1 MSELTKQALKV
12 ENNQSFPNNNAG
24 LITPSALRTFNENM
38 IDSLVDEVTYNADSA
53 SWNQQIAA
61 LDPSGSAQSI
71 TALNAFTQSAD
82 QRLDSL
88 EAATGSYAISSS
100 VAEVDAAQQSQINSL
115 IAATGSYVTSAITG
129 SSLITASFSGNTLT
143 FTKGDSSTFGIVI
156 PDVSGSTINTGSFA
170 TTGSNVFVGNQ
181 TITGSLLIT
190 GSETI
195 VGELTASRLRVNSST
210 SLGGTLSVSN
220 DTTMTGDLLIQST
233 SPKLKLRD
241 TSGGGFS
248 SGYDLTIDTGS
259 FIINDETHDRPVLSD
274 IYNPSTLKHTTELT
288 SEIIVISGSDSV
300 TLIGNVSASVI
311 SASVITG
318 LGSPAGFSASVDSR
332 LDGLEASTSS
342 LFTSASLGLVTASFS
357 GNTLTFTK
365 GDATTFGVVIPDVSG
380 STINTGSFATT
391 GSNSF
396 VGNQVITGSLTIS
409 SSDTLDL
416 IVNGQLRVTGS
427 SDGITTT
434 IQQNSIAVLS
444 GSANTTITPVGVNI
458 GGSGAVTNRIGIY
471 SNPSLASLGALTTVT
486 QPSIVVNSST
496 PPFTTQAIEFNNG
509 TRIGIKLPT
518 EITGSL
524 TISSSAA
531 VELTVIGETQLT
543 GSLGISGTI
552 TASLQEG
559 FVLVGNS
566 AGRTTTVATSSFGGG
581 TDISS
586 LNAFTASAE
595 IRLTNLELET
605 ASLESSVT
613 NLNAFTQSQQNLN
626 GTFATTGSNTFVG
639 NQTITGSLTLSSSA
653 AVELEVIGNTLFTG
667 SVGITGS
674 LSVTPV
680 LLPNGFPG
688 GIGQF
693 IIPFLSGSSN
703 IIARDQD
710 NALYWQPAF
719 NVLAVSSSA
728 GNTTVSNSGMTVTSN
743 TTGSTQLTTT
753 RVASN
758 FGAGRNIAIS
768 GDAAATNL
776 TGLAGITNP
785 SIVIQSGSVDISYYA
800 PIQFQ
805 PSQSFTDG
813 RVTITRPLVGLE
825 GAEIT
830 GSVSITGTLTASI
843 QEGFVLAGGAGNV
856 STLVATSSFGG
867 GGSTDISSLNAF
879 TASQELLNTTFAT
892 TGSNNF
898 IGNQTITGSLT
909 ISGSEINDVRVVGKI
924 LTTGS
929 TALIENTDG
938 VSIEY
943 MGVAFGGNIGVAS
956 AANATE
962 IGIALSGGAW
972 TTNWGNGPIIYV
984 NNTPGDTY
992 EGVFGF
998 QNKTNYTDG
1007 RITALKRLDV
1017 SGSVNIENTLTAS
1030 LQQGYVWVGDANGRT
1045 TTVSTGS
1052 FGGGGGSAFPFTGS
1066 AQITGSLGI
1075 TGSISE
1081 FVNTL
1086 TIASSTASVNFNDGN
1101 MFTLTLVT
1109 GSVTHITPTNI
1120 RRGQTINI
1128 QINQPAGV
1136 SSGSVSF
1143 SPNVLFAGGND
1154 YQATATGSAI
1164 DLLTFVS
1171 LDGTNV
1177 LGTSIKNFL

>member
-1 MSELTKQALKV
+1 MSELTKQALRV
-12 ENNQSFPNNNAG
+12 DNNQSFPNNNAG

-38 IDSLVDEVTYNADSA
+38 IDSNVNQTAYTADSA
-53 SWNQQIAA
+53 SFNSRINAITGSATNTGSLLTTASFNDSTRNLTFTKGDSSQFSVNIP
-61 LDPSGSAQSI
+61 DVSGSVLPGGVVSGSSQI
-71 TALNAFTQSAD
+71 TALGFVSSSVTGSSLVTASFAAQTLTFTKGDGGQFSLFIPDNSGSVLPSGVVSSSQQISGLGFQTTASFNTYTSSNDSKVNSLINATS
-82 QRLDSL
+82 
-88 EAATGSYAISSS
+88 SYAISSS
-100 VAEVDAAQQSQINSL
+100 VAAVDLGQQLQINSL
-115 IAATGSYVTSAITG
+115 IAATSSYATSAITA

-143 FTKGDSSTFGIVI
+143 FTKGDATTFGVVI
-156 PDVSGSTINTGSFA
+156 PDVSGSGLPSGVVSGSSQIILQQTTGNLSGSRIDGLVASASFATTASFALNAVIQTGSFA

-181 TITGSLLIT
+181 TITGSLFQSGSLIQNGISELTGSVNISGSTTIKGTTTFLDSSTTIT
-190 GSETI
+190 GS
-195 VGELTASRLRVNSST
+195 
-210 SLGGTLSVSN
+210 
-220 DTTMTGDLLIQST
+220 LL
-233 SPKLKLRD
+233 
-241 TSGGGFS
+241 
-248 SGYDLTIDTGS
+248 
-259 FIINDETHDRPVLSD
+259 
-274 IYNPSTLKHTTELT
+274 
-288 SEIIVISGSDSV
+288 ISGS
-300 TLIGNVSASVI
+300 TTQIGNNLLRGSTILSGSVFVSGNIEITNGANLITHNVKAAGSNGLDI
-311 SASVITG
+311 LANNGATIATMGQGGGTQANFPGSLSSGQFSASVITG
-318 LGSPAGFSASVDSR
+318 LGSPTGFSASVDSR

-391 GSNSF
+391 GSNTF
-396 VGNQVITGSLTIS
+396 NGNQ
-409 SSDTLDL
+409 
-416 IVNGQLRVTGS
+416 IVNGNVKQTITAPTTDTQTDFVSVNGTVIDGTAFNYVNFGIVDYPSVGNAYKDAFAIEYYDSLSYTYGAEFTVNPKQIGS
-427 SDGITTT
+427 SM
-434 IQQNSIAVLS
+434 NLS
-444 GSANTTITPVGVNI
+444 GSAIGISQLRDLGGNKTFLNQYASIINI
-458 GGSGAVTNRIGIY
+458 GSFAAGTTDLIYIGHNQLPVLRL
-471 SNPSLASLGALTTVT
+471 SSLK
-486 QPSIVVNSST
+486 N
-496 PPFTTQAIEFNNG
+496 
-509 TRIGIKLPT
+509 
-518 EITGSL
+518 EITGST
-524 TISSSAA
+524 TI
-531 VELTVIGETQLT
+531 
-543 GSLGISGTI
+543 
-552 TASLQEG
+552 
-559 FVLVGNS
+559 
-566 AGRTTTVATSSFGGG
+566 
-581 TDISS
+581 
-586 LNAFTASAE
+586 
-595 IRLTNLELET
+595 
-605 ASLESSVT
+605 
-613 NLNAFTQSQQNLN
+613 
-626 GTFATTGSNTFVG
+626 
-639 NQTITGSLTLSSSA
+639 
-653 AVELEVIGNTLFTG
+653 
-667 SVGITGS
+667 
-674 LSVTPV
+674 
-680 LLPNGFPG
+680 
-688 GIGQF
+688 
-693 IIPFLSGSSN
+693 
-703 IIARDQD
+703 
-710 NALYWQPAF
+710 
-719 NVLAVSSSA
+719 
-728 GNTTVSNSGMTVTSN
+728 
-743 TTGSTQLTTT
+743 
-753 RVASN
+753 
-758 FGAGRNIAIS
+758 
-768 GDAAATNL
+768 
-776 TGLAGITNP
+776 
-785 SIVIQSGSVDISYYA
+785 SGSVNILS
-800 PIQFQ
+800 
-805 PSQSFTDG
+805 
-813 RVTITRPLVGLE
+813 
-825 GAEIT
+825 
-830 GSVSITGTLTASI
+830 TLTASI

-879 TASQELLNTTFAT
+879 TASQQALNTTFAT

-909 ISGSEINDVRVVGKI
+909 ISGSAVNDVRVVGKI

-956 AANATE
+956 VANATE

-972 TTNWGNGPIIYV
+972 TTNWGNGPILYV

-1017 SGSVNIENTLTAS
+1017 SGSVNIQNTLTAS

-1052 FGGGGGSAFPFTGS
+1052 FGGGGSAFPFTGS

-1128 QINQPAGV
+1128 QINQPAGA